1 MAVIGY
7 TGLDQDDLGQTRV
20 SMAVIN
26 LYSFYQAISAGLCLA
41 IQGSSALKQGISCK
55 TIGRVRKT
63 MVCVH
68 RDFFQNTCMQRANQ
82 SLEQPQGVVYLPNNP
97 THPIIARQSP
107 PEHSPA
113 HPSTAHWDNSIGHGG
128 SYMVVIGYTGLDQD
142 DLGQTRAGVS
152 NCHSAGRMR
161 PAKRSVAARD
171 GPPKMIW
178 KKKKKNVFFL
188 FSFSN
193 LNVLYYCRLPLSIV
207 KFRSIAVLERLH
219 SKLQNSAATT
229 LAPPSPLQLLLLA
242 TSLVVNWPQL

>member
-1 MAVIGY
+1 
-7 TGLDQDDLGQTRV
+7 
-20 SMAVIN
+20 MAVIN

-128 SYMVVIGYTGLDQD
+128 SYMAVIGYKGLHQGYMIQSR
-142 DLGQTRAGVS
+142 LGWGYWVVIRLLEAVPVS
-152 NCHSAGRMR
+152 CWPCTCLCFERNPRVHR
-161 PAKRSVAARD
+161 PWFCVHGQQFYR
-171 GPPKMIW
+171 GM
-178 KKKKKNVFFL
+178 
-188 FSFSN
+188 
-193 LNVLYYCRLPLSIV
+193 
-207 KFRSIAVLERLH
+207 
-219 SKLQNSAATT
+219 SKLQCITV
-229 LAPPSPLQLLLLA
+229 
-242 TSLVVNWPQL
+242 LVLPNRVQQRTAEPTRAL